1 MILNDKSVGLQA
13 EGATFL
19 LLKEDGA
26 VLGVSGGNDGLVY
39 SWDHHALL
47 GQVKSTCSDA
57 MVYACKLQS
66 RTHRRY
72 FSPPSLV
79 TSRQSLHPAS
89 TAVG

>member
-26 VLGVSGGNDGLVY
+26 VFGNDGLVY

-72 FSPPSLV
+72 FSSPSLV